1 MPPRQSLERIDR
13 KFAELTRFP
22 FIGRERSS
30 LARGLRS
37 TLVGNYVIFYTAGT
51 DLITIVRVI
60 DGRRDIDEEFRR

>member
-13 KFAELTRFP
+13 KFDELTRFP

-30 LARGLRS
+30 LAPGLRS